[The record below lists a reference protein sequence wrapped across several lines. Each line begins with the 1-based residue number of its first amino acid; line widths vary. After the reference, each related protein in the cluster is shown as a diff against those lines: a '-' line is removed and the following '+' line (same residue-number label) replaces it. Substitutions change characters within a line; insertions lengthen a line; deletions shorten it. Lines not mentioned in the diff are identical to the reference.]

1 MPLTVNTHME
11 ESMKRSILLLLVVL
25 SVVAAG
31 AIAGTAKAAA
41 PTVEPIDYSF
51 VDDES
56 CPGMAIE
63 VNGTGQVTILQETE
77 DTFVAHFNI
86 YETDTANGKTVVNN
100 SAYNV
105 RFTDDV
111 ARYTGTVFNI
121 QAMGTGDV
129 LTDAGIIIFD
139 TETGEVLFE
148 GGPHPAYRSLQS
160 LCDYFA
166 DP

>member
-1 MPLTVNTHME
+1 MRRLTFLVA
-11 ESMKRSILLLLVVL
+11 VVL
-25 SVVAAG
+25 GVIAAS
-31 AIAGTAKAAA
+31 ALAGTAKAAA
-41 PTVEPIDYSF
+41 PTVEPIEYSF

-56 CPGMAIE
+56 CPGISIE
-63 VNGTGQVTILQETE
+63 VNGTGQALIFEETE

-100 SAYNV
+100 QAYNV
-105 RFTDDV
+105 RFTANI

-121 QAMGTGDV
+121 QAPGAGNV
-129 LTDAGIIIFD
+129 LTDAGILIFNAD
-139 TETGEVLFE
+139 TGEILFQ
-148 GGPHPAYRSLQS
+148 GGPHPAYTSLQS